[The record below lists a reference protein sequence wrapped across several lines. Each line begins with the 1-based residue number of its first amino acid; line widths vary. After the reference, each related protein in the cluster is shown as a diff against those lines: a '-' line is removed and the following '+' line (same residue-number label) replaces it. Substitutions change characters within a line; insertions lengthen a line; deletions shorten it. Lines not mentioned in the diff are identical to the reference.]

1 MKEQGKNYA
10 LEPSNLIYNGPFVL
24 EKWKHEQEF
33 QLKKNDTYWDEKK
46 VKLDEI
52 NFHIVK
58 DTMTAVNL
66 YEAGDLDRVPI
77 NSQFVDKYKGIRN
90 YTCRVILELLC
101 YVLMKNTLIKK
112 FVNPFHLR

>member
-1 MKEQGKNYA
+1 MNSNSGSVFLQLLALPIYLPQHESFLKEQGNNYA

-33 QLKKNDTYWDEKK
+33 QLKKNATYWDQKK

-66 YEAGDLDRVPI
+66 YEVEI
-77 NSQFVDKYKGIRN
+77 
-90 YTCRVILELLC
+90 
-101 YVLMKNTLIKK
+101 
-112 FVNPFHLR
+112 